1 MLLWKFDKGRSE
13 TFLRVFKLRRRK
25 RISQST
31 TKPPPILSAAANC
44 ACNCR
49 ANSASPA
56 VASAPREPPLA
67 NTELEPL
74 AAIVFSADAVDATAD
89 ADSSCALCSLHR
101 RPTSTITCFCGVPA
115 GSDRANVF
123 HVKLRKL
130 GVWVPLPA
138 STPASAACASARLC
152 WRTVLVELA

>member
-1 MLLWKFDKGRSE
+1 MGEGLRRQRPGQTQITNRSGANSSAAAATLTWHAMLLWKFDKGRSE

-115 GSDRANVF
+115 GSDRAMSF
-123 HVKLRKL
+123 M
-130 GVWVPLPA
+130 
-138 STPASAACASARLC
+138 
-152 WRTVLVELA
+152 